1 MNDWPETNESLLR
14 SVKNVRDEHAWQ
26 TLVALYRPVVY
37 RIARRGGLNHE
48 SAEDVVQNVFLSVSR
63 SIHNWVSEPAGPRF
77 RNWLG
82 RVTRNATINA
92 VTRAKPDRATG
103 TSSIWNQLLAIV
115 NDDDL
120 TDSIHRD
127 VRLQAIRHAAS
138 LIQHEFSNR
147 TWAIFCATTM
157 DGQSAAAVAKE
168 FDCSVG
174 TVYVLRCRV
183 TARLREKTGELSD
196 FWSND

>member
-1 MNDWPETNESLLR
+1 MNDWPDTNDSLLR
-14 SVKNVRDEHAWQ
+14 SVKDVRDEHAWQ
-26 TLVALYRPVVY
+26 SLMALYRPVVY
-37 RIARRGGLNHE
+37 RIARRGGLSHE
-48 SAEDVVQNVFLSVSR
+48 NAEDVVQNVFLSVAR
-63 SIHNWVSEPAGPRF
+63 SIQDWVSEPAGPRF

-103 TSSIWNQLLAIV
+103 TSSIWNQLLAIAS
-115 NDDDL
+115 DDHV

-138 LIQHEFSNR
+138 LIQSEFSSR

-157 DGQSAAAVAKE
+157 EGQSAAAVAKS
-168 FDCSVG
+168 FGCSVG

-183 TARLREKTGELSD
+183 TARLREKTSELSD
-196 FWSND
+196 FWSNE